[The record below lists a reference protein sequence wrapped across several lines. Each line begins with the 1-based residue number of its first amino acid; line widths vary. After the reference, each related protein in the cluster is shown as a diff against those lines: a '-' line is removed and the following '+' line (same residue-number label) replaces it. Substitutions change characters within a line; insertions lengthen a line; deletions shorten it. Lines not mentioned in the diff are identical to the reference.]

1 MGKGGDRLKLI
12 STSNMAMAVILVLI
26 LLVVGTLL
34 AERHFMRWDF
44 TSTSEH
50 TLSEKTI
57 QVLKTVKKPV
67 SIKVFVRLAFQEA
80 VDAEKLLSAYHYRAS
95 HITYELIDPEKS
107 PAVARRYSIKAP
119 NTFILE
125 GYNSSQTV
133 KIADEEHITN
143 GLIRLVK
150 SKIQKVYWLTGHG
163 ERTFS
168 GREPESLGALQEKMS
183 KENHEFA
190 ELNLMQGDIPGD
202 ASLVVVAAPIKPL
215 FPEEVE
221 SLGKY
226 LNRGGSLVVFL
237 EPFHDGGLKNFLK
250 GYGVEVAD
258 DIIVDKLSRVMGGDF
273 LLPMV
278 ADYGAHALTR
288 DFQLTSLF
296 YVARSVERGDKKP
309 DHMTVTS
316 LAKTSPNSWAETD
329 QESLD
334 AGQVQFD
341 EHDRQGPISLASI
354 VELHPPLAKGK
365 GEKSEGKKEEDH
377 AITGKGKLVVFG
389 DVDFAS
395 NRLFVQAG
403 NGDFIVNAIN
413 FLVGREDL
421 ITIKKKHK
429 PVEPLM
435 LSRTQGKIVFW
446 IPVVVMPLTIL
457 IIGVVVWHRRRSR

>member
-1 MGKGGDRLKLI
+1 MDKGGKKLKLI
-12 STSNMAMAVILVLI
+12 SSSNMAVAVILVLI

-34 AERHFMRWDF
+34 AERRFVRWDL

-80 VDAEKLLSAYHYRAS
+80 VDAEKLLSAYRYRAPN
-95 HITYELIDPEKS
+95 ITYELIDPEKS
-107 PAVARRYSIKAP
+107 PAEARRYSIKAP

-125 GYNSSQTV
+125 GFNSSQTV

-150 SKIQKVYWLTGHG
+150 SKTQKVYWLSGHG
-163 ERTFS
+163 ERAFS
-168 GREPESLGALQEKMS
+168 GKEPGSLGTLKEKMS
-183 KENHEFA
+183 KENHEFT
-190 ELNLMQGDIPGD
+190 ELNLMQGDIPQD

-215 FPEEVE
+215 FSEEVE
-221 SLGKY
+221 SLKKY

-237 EPFHDGGLKNFLK
+237 EPFNDGGLKNFLK
-250 GYGVEVAD
+250 EYGIEIAD

-296 YVARSVERGDKKP
+296 YVARSVELGDKKP
-309 DHMTVTS
+309 DNMTVTS

-329 QESLD
+329 RQSLD
-334 AGQVQFD
+334 AGKVQFD
-341 EHDRQGPISLASI
+341 ERDRQGPISLASI
-354 VELHPPLAKGK
+354 VELHPPVAKEAS
-365 GEKSEGKKEEDH
+365 EKTEGKKEADN
-377 AITGKGKLVVFG
+377 AITGKGRMVVFG

-395 NRLFVQAG
+395 NRLFIQAG

-435 LSRTQGKIVFW
+435 LSRTQGKVIFW
-446 IPVVVMPLTIL
+446 VPVVVMPMTIL
-457 IIGVVVWHRRRSR
+457 IIGVLVWNRRRSR

>member
-1 MGKGGDRLKLI
+1 
-12 STSNMAMAVILVLI
+12 
-26 LLVVGTLL
+26 
-34 AERHFMRWDF
+34 
-44 TSTSEH
+44 
-50 TLSEKTI
+50 LSEKTL
-57 QVLKTVKKPV
+57 QVLKTVNKPV

-95 HITYELIDPEKS
+95 NITYELIDPEKS
-107 PAVARRYSIKAP
+107 PAVARRYRVKSP

-150 SKIQKVYWLTGHG
+150 SKTQKVYWLMGHG
-163 ERTFS
+163 ERPFAGKEPGSLSTFK
-168 GREPESLGALQEKMS
+168 EKMS
-183 KENHEFA
+183 KENHEFI
-190 ELNLMQGDIPGD
+190 ELNLMQGDIPQD

-221 SLGKY
+221 SLEKY
-226 LNRGGSLVVFL
+226 MNRGGSLIVFL

-250 GYGVEVAD
+250 EYGVEISD

-278 ADYGAHALTR
+278 ADYGAHALTQ
-288 DFQLTSLF
+288 DFKLTSLF
-296 YVARSVERGDKKP
+296 YVARSVEPGDKKP
-309 DHMTVTS
+309 DNVVVTS
-316 LAKTSPNSWAETD
+316 LAKTSPNSWAEMD
-329 QESLD
+329 RQSLD
-334 AGQVQFD
+334 TGKVQFD
-341 EHDRQGPISLASI
+341 ERDRQGPLSLAAI
-354 VELHPPLAKGK
+354 VELRPSVAKEEPK
-365 GEKSEGKKEEDH
+365 KSEGEKEEDK
-377 AITGKGKLVVFG
+377 AMTAKGRMVVFG

-413 FLVGREDL
+413 YLVGREDL
-421 ITIKKKHK
+421 ITIKKKRK
-429 PVEPLM
+429 PIEPLM
-435 LSRTQGKIVFW
+435 LSRTQGKVIFW

-457 IIGVVVWHRRRSR
+457 FIGFVVWNRRRSR

>member
-1 MGKGGDRLKLI
+1 MGKGGGKLKLI
-12 STSNMAMAVILVLI
+12 SSSNMAVAVILVLV
-26 LLVVGTLL
+26 LVVVGTLV
-34 AERHFMRWDF
+34 AERRSVRWDL
-44 TSTSEH
+44 TSTNEH

-95 HITYELIDPEKS
+95 NITYELIDPEKS
-107 PAVARRYSIKAP
+107 PAVARRYSIKTP
-119 NTFILE
+119 NTFVLE
-125 GYNSSQTV
+125 GYDTSQTV

-150 SKIQKVYWLTGHG
+150 SKTQKVYWLKGHG
-163 ERTFS
+163 ERPF
-168 GREPESLGALQEKMS
+168 GGKEPGALATLKEKMS
-183 KENHEFA
+183 KENHEFV
-190 ELNLMQGDIPGD
+190 ELNLMQGDIPKD
-202 ASLVVVAAPIKPL
+202 ASLVVVAAPVKPL
-215 FPEEVE
+215 FSEEVE
-221 SLGKY
+221 SLKKY
-226 LNRGGSLVVFL
+226 LNRGGRLVVFL
-237 EPFHDGGLKNFLK
+237 EPYNDGGLKDFLK
-250 GYGVEVAD
+250 GYGIEIAD

-296 YVARSVERGDKKP
+296 YVARTVEPGDKKP
-309 DHMTVTS
+309 DNMTVTS

-329 QESLD
+329 RKSLD
-334 AGQVQFD
+334 AGAVQFD
-341 EHDRQGPISLASI
+341 ESDRQGPLSLASI
-354 VELHPPLAKGK
+354 VELHPPPVN
-365 GEKSEGKKEEDH
+365 EKSEKGDGKKGEDN
-377 AITGKGKLVVFG
+377 AITGKGKMVVFG

-421 ITIKKKHK
+421 ITIKKKRK
-429 PVEPLM
+429 PIEPLM
-435 LSRTQGKIVFW
+435 LSRTQGKVVFW

-457 IIGVVVWHRRRSR
+457 LIGFMVWHRRRSR